1 MKIKP
6 GNMIVTRLEGGH
18 DTRSRR
24 KARDKGKSALLDSL
38 VDDFKGVGPSM
49 HVDEV
54 KALTGH
60 NITISCKTKTTY
72 QKEKGRFGFY
82 GMPPNTYF
90 SPKL

>member
-6 GNMIVTRLEGGH
+6 GNMIVTRLEG
-18 DTRSRR
+18 DTIQDQGEKETKR
-24 KARDKGKSALLDSL
+24 KGALLDTL